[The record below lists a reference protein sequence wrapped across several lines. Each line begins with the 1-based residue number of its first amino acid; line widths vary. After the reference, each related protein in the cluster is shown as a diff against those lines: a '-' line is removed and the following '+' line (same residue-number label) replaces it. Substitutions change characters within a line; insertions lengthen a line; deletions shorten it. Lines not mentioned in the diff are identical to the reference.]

1 MHMCVFV
8 SLDARNREGGSDPLE
23 MNLQVVVSDLMW
35 TLGTLLKSSGRAA
48 TVFQGGAVSLAL
60 CTPI

>member
-35 TLGTLLKSSGRAA
+35 TLGTLLKSSGRAE
-48 TVFQGGAVSLAL
+48 TVFHG
-60 CTPI
+60 